1 MMSQYNYIFFDL
13 DGTIINSEEGI
24 TKATQYAL
32 EKFGIEADRKS
43 LIPFIGPPLS
53 ESFKEHYDFDDK
65 QIEKGI
71 EYFRDYFKTS
81 GINEHTLYEGIEN
94 IFSSLKEN
102 GKIIVLATSKPE
114 IFAKDIL
121 NQYDIT
127 KYFDYICGAS
137 YDEERSSKAD
147 VLKYALDTV
156 RPKSLV
162 ECVMVGDRKY
172 DVLGAKE
179 VGLDTIGVAFGFGG
193 REELINAG
201 AKLVVDTVS
210 ELLDV
215 LL

>member
-32 EKFGIEADRKS
+32 KKFGIEADRKS
-43 LIPFIGPPLS
+43 LISFIGPPLS
-53 ESFKEHYDFDDK
+53 ESFKEHYNFKDEE
-65 QIEKGI
+65 IVKGI
-71 EYFRDYFKTS
+71 EYFREYFKTS

-94 IFSSLKEN
+94 LLSSLKEN
-102 GKIIVLATSKPE
+102 GKTIVLATSKPE

-147 VLKYALDTV
+147 VLKYALDVV
-156 RPKSLV
+156 RPKSLLK
-162 ECVMVGDRKY
+162 CVMVGDRKY

-179 VGLDTIGVAFGFGG
+179 VGIETIGVAFGFGG
-193 REELINAG
+193 KEELTNAG

-210 ELLDV
+210 QLLDV
-215 LL
+215 LI